1 MGGLVHC
8 GGAGRGGIMLPQDLD
23 LLTKMAQGNWFRL
36 VLLDQ
41 VALPGVVD
49 RGLLDHPDGLVPPAG
64 IVLLEALARALVY
77 ALVLVLQDP
86 VHAGRQST
94 RNRSAQA
101 NKGPYKVGDHWARTG
116 LAPGS
121 HWARTCYAGIRTGCE
136 SNASKSCHGPHFH

>member
-1 MGGLVHC
+1 
-8 GGAGRGGIMLPQDLD
+8 MLLQDLD

-64 IVLLEALARALVY
+64 IVLLEALVRALVS

-86 VHAGRQST
+86 VHTGPKNT
-94 RNRSAQA
+94 RNRTGQA
-101 NKGPYKVGDHWARTG
+101 NNGP
-116 LAPGS
+116 
-121 HWARTCYAGIRTGCE
+121 
-136 SNASKSCHGPHFH
+136 